1 MTEYNNNSSTTTTRV
16 TKHLS
21 RPYHHDYTSSID
33 EAEESDSYT
42 SRRSRR
48 LSENSYRKNILSY
61 SSTGTI
67 DSKEEENNGL
77 ISRRRYPRKWETD
90 DELFKPNHRN
100 SVPNVPQPQQQ
111 QHSPINNYPD
121 EAATTRSLLYLLN
134 KERTKRRELQNAYD
148 TTAQTLKELQQ
159 NHQDDLNALE
169 SDIQTLQDALIKENK
184 VNSQLKKLLH
194 ESTAKFT
201 EEMQMWANKVVLVE
215 EQGRELQKTFQET
228 MEQLEK
234 EEEEIIKLRKENQSL
249 RDQLAGRTIE
259 PSNLARRNLEDVR
272 KVGSMEDRDD
282 VSVSAESKHDCIS
295 DSESVATYSK
305 LTELNDRIIEL
316 ENELITSKE
325 NTQKVESS
333 FQELE
338 TEKSSAIKQLEE
350 KHKKTVSLLRA
361 TISQKQ
367 RRIDELEQ
375 ELRKAKFNERE
386 REEKF
391 SHIKPISH
399 KTSQQFPSPPS
410 PKLQQHQPLQQDDDD
425 ELEGDRRIHHRSNN
439 IKRRSIVSEN
449 FTTKERKNSITST
462 NSGSIE
468 GTSVTGGSLEDKDD
482 VQSSIIE
489 YREGEGEMFSEEEE
503 EEERDDQSSSV
514 FTGSEVQSRS
524 EETAS
529 VQDPST
535 ETFSRLDLPSVR
547 QQHHQLR
554 KGGDNDEV
562 VEDDELDAILSD
574 REDRSLPLIG
584 HYSATEFTEDEDFD
598 LDYRL
603 SRRQSFVGRIGG
615 NKIEGNSMVMALN
628 QITSCGRSNRS
639 RDLGMMGYHNKNLN
653 T

>member
-1 MTEYNNNSSTTTTRV
+1 MS
-16 TKHLS
+16 
-21 RPYHHDYTSSID
+21 
-33 EAEESDSYT
+33 
-42 SRRSRR
+42 
-48 LSENSYRKNILSY
+48 
-61 SSTGTI
+61 
-67 DSKEEENNGL
+67 
-77 ISRRRYPRKWETD
+77 
-90 DELFKPNHRN
+90 
-100 SVPNVPQPQQQ
+100 QQQQ

-134 KERTKRRELQNAYD
+134 KERTKRRELQKAYD

-169 SDIQTLQDALIKENK
+169 SDIKTLKDALLKENK

-201 EEMQMWANKVVLVE
+201 DEMQMWANKVVLVE

-259 PSNLARRNLEDVR
+259 PANLSRRNLEDVR

-282 VSVSAESKHDCIS
+282 LSVSAESKQDCIS
-295 DSESVATYSK
+295 DCESIATNSK
-305 LTELNDRIIEL
+305 LNELNDRIIEL
-316 ENELITSKE
+316 ENELMTSKE

-338 TEKSSAIKQLEE
+338 TEKTSAIKHLEE
-350 KHKKTVSLLRA
+350 KHKKNVSLLRA

-367 RRIDELEQ
+367 KRIDELEQ

-386 REEKF
+386 REEKL
-391 SHIKPISH
+391 SHLNH
-399 KTSQQFPSPPS
+399 KSSQQFPSPPS

-425 ELEGDRRIHHRSNN
+425 ELEDDRRIHHRPL
-439 IKRRSIVSEN
+439 IKRRSVISEN
-449 FTTKERKNSITST
+449 FTIKERKNSITST
-462 NSGSIE
+462 NSGSVE

-489 YREGEGEMFSEEEE
+489 YREGEGEQSEMFSEEE

-514 FTGSEVQSRS
+514 FTGSNGS
-524 EETAS
+524 ES
-529 VQDPST
+529 VQDQGT
-535 ETFSRLDLPSVR
+535 EKFELSSGR
-547 QQHHQLR
+547 QQHHQHR
-554 KGGDNDEV
+554 KSGDNDEV
-562 VEDDELDAILSD
+562 MEDDELDAILSD
-574 REDRSLPLIG
+574 REDRCLPLIG
-584 HYSATEFTEDEDFD
+584 HYSAAEYTEDEDFD
-598 LDYRL
+598 LDNRL

-615 NKIEGNSMVMALN
+615 NKIEGNSMVMALKH
-628 QITSCGRSNRS
+628 ITSGGRKSRS
-639 RDLGMMGYHNKNLN
+639 RDDGIP
-653 T
+653 

>member
-1 MTEYNNNSSTTTTRV
+1 MTEYNNNSSVTTTRV
-16 TKHLS
+16 TKHTS
-21 RPYHHDYTSSID
+21 RPYHHEYTSSID
-33 EAEESDSYT
+33 ETEESDSYT

-48 LSENSYRKNILSY
+48 LSESNHRKNI
-61 SSTGTI
+61 SSTYGYTSNRTI
-67 DSKEEENNGL
+67 ESKEDENNGL
-77 ISRRRYPRKWETD
+77 TSRRRYPRKWETD

-100 SVPNVPQPQQQ
+100 QIPTMSQQQQ

-134 KERTKRRELQNAYD
+134 KERTKRRELQKVYD

-169 SDIQTLQDALIKENK
+169 SDIKTLKDALLKENK

-201 EEMQMWANKVVLVE
+201 EEMQTWASKVVLVE

-234 EEEEIIKLRKENQSL
+234 EEEEIIRLRKENQSL
-249 RDQLAGRTIE
+249 RDQLAGRAVE
-259 PSNLARRNLEDVR
+259 HANLSRRNLEDVR

-282 VSVSAESKHDCIS
+282 LSVSAESKQDCVS
-295 DSESVATYSK
+295 DSESIATYSK
-305 LTELNDRIIEL
+305 LTELNDRILEL

-338 TEKSSAIKQLEE
+338 TEKTSAIKQLEE
-350 KHKKTVSLLRA
+350 KHKKNVSLLRA
-361 TISQKQ
+361 TILQKQ
-367 RRIDELEQ
+367 KRIDELEQ

-386 REEKF
+386 REEKL
-391 SHIKPISH
+391 SHLNH
-399 KTSQQFPSPPS
+399 KSSQQFPSPPS

-425 ELEGDRRIHHRSNN
+425 ELENDRRIHHRPGNL
-439 IKRRSIVSEN
+439 IKRRSVISEN
-449 FTTKERKNSITST
+449 FANKERKNSITST
-462 NSGSIE
+462 NSGSVE

-482 VQSSIIE
+482 NQSSIIE
-489 YREGEGEMFSEEEE
+489 YREGEGEQSEVFSEEEE

-514 FTGSEVQSRS
+514 FTGSNGS
-524 EETAS
+524 ES
-529 VQDPST
+529 IQDQST
-535 ETFSRLDLPSVR
+535 EKFVRLELSSGR
-547 QQHHQLR
+547 QQHHQHR

-562 VEDDELDAILSD
+562 MEDDELDAILSD
-574 REDRSLPLIG
+574 REDRCLPLIG
-584 HYSATEFTEDEDFD
+584 HYSAAEYTEDEDFD

-628 QITSCGRSNRS
+628 QITSGGRKNRS
-639 RDLGMMGYHNKNLN
+639 RDDGIP
-653 T
+653 